1 MTSSFARPLPAAA
14 PDPFLAALSGIA
26 ATGHLFSVLDG
37 TLFADPGYRLLLAG
51 VEAEPLYL
59 DEASSPAKW
68 AGPLL
73 VWPGAD
79 VQKALHLAELTR
91 APASALWWHW
101 PEAGPEG
108 RQSLFRHLRRLN
120 MVEIPQEGARAS
132 DAVEPVLLR
141 HGDPEAMAAL
151 LPLLSL
157 AQIARFLGP
166 ARAILLRFTSSLPG
180 DDGTRRFDR
189 PADLP
194 VPAPG
199 MLRLT
204 PAQMDRL
211 LHGRAT
217 REEAR
222 VIDYLRRHGG
232 PYLPVAPEGQPDPLP
247 GLSRAWLTEGKA
259 MGIRGEQALWK
270 WSLLQL
276 LSGGQISADP
286 KVRAFLSATT
296 PRSSA
301 DDRVGQ
307 LMRATIN
314 RLRKV

>member
-1 MTSSFARPLPAAA
+1 MPPPVARPLPAAA
-14 PDPFLAALSGIA
+14 PDPFLAALAGIA
-26 ATGHLFSVLDG
+26 ETGHLFAVLDG
-37 TLFADPGYRLLLAG
+37 TLFADPGHRLLLAG
-51 VEAEPLYL
+51 FEADPLYL

-68 AGPLL
+68 AGPLM
-73 VWPGAD
+73 VWPGTDA
-79 VQKALHLAELTR
+79 QKTLRLVELAR
-91 APASALWWHW
+91 MPASALWWHW
-101 PEAGPEG
+101 PEPGPEG

-120 MVEIPQEGARAS
+120 MVEIPQEGDS
-132 DAVEPVLLR
+132 DKVEPVLLR

-151 LPLLSL
+151 LPLLSP
-157 AQIARFLGP
+157 AQISRFLGP
-166 ARAILLRFTSSLPG
+166 ARAILLRFTPVLPG

-194 VPAPG
+194 DPPHG

-211 LHGRAT
+211 LQGRAT

-222 VIDYLRRHGG
+222 VLDYLRRHGG
-232 PYLPVAPEGQPDPLP
+232 PYLPIAPAGQPDPLP
-247 GLSRAWLTEGKA
+247 GLSRAWLADGKS

-286 KVRAFLSATT
+286 KVRRFLSATT

>member
-1 MTSSFARPLPAAA
+1 MTPPLVRPLPAAA
-14 PDPFLAALSGIA
+14 PDPFLADLAGIA
-26 ATGHLFSVLDG
+26 ATGHLFAVLDG
-37 TLFADPGYRLLLAG
+37 TLFADPGHRLLLAG
-51 VEAEPLYL
+51 FEAEPLYL

-79 VQKALHLAELTR
+79 AQQALRLTELTR

-101 PEAGPEG
+101 PEAGLDG

-120 MVEIPQEGARAS
+120 MVEIPLEGDS

-141 HGDPEAMAAL
+141 HGDPEVMAAL
-151 LPLLSL
+151 LPLLTP
-157 AQIARFLGP
+157 AQAARFLGP
-166 ARAILLRFTSSLPG
+166 ARAILLRFTPTLPG
-180 DDGTRRFDR
+180 DDGMRRFDR

-194 VPAPG
+194 DPAPG

-204 PAQMDRL
+204 PAQMERL
-211 LHGRAT
+211 VQGRAT

-222 VIDYLRRHGG
+222 LLDYLRRHGG

-247 GLSRAWLTEGKA
+247 DLSRAWLAEGKG

-286 KVRAFLSATT
+286 KVRSFLSAAT

-301 DDRVGQ
+301 DDRVSQ